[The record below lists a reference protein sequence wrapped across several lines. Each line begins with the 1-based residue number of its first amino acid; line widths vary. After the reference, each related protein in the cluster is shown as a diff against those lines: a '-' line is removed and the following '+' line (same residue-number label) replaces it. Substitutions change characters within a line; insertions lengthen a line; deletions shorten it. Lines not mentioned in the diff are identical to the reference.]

1 MQAYNP
7 VAMAGSASPKQSPVP
22 PPIGSVVEYFRVSR
36 SSPFAVF
43 VWIKFLA
50 LVAIGLLGVVMVFD
64 TSDPRSLAISTV
76 FAVVGLL
83 GASFVWVLH
92 WVLICHERELRA
104 LREVVRRLD
113 AKDRD
118 ADA

>member
-1 MQAYNP
+1 
-7 VAMAGSASPKQSPVP
+7 MARSASPNQSPVP
-22 PPIGSVVEYFRVSR
+22 PSIGSVGEYFRVSR

-50 LVAIGLLGVVMVFD
+50 LIAVGALGVVMVFD
-64 TSDPRSLAISTV
+64 SNDPRSLAIGTV
-76 FAVVGLL
+76 FATVGLL

-92 WVLICHERELRA
+92 WILLCHARELEA
-104 LREVVRRLD
+104 LHEVVRRLD
-113 AKDRD
+113 ANEQD

>member
-1 MQAYNP
+1 
-7 VAMAGSASPKQSPVP
+7 MARSASPNQSPVP
-22 PPIGSVVEYFRVSR
+22 PSIGSVGEYFRVSR

-43 VWIKFLA
+43 VWIKVLA
-50 LVAIGLLGVVMVFD
+50 LVAIGVFGLVTVFD

-83 GASFVWVLH
+83 GASFVWMLH
-92 WVLICHERELRA
+92 WVLICHERELQA
-104 LREVVRRLD
+104 LREIVRRLD
-113 AKDRD
+113 AKDRG